1 VSSRC
6 SAFVVAL
13 FLFLGSAV
21 AAFPQTASTSDS
33 DSHKAGHK
41 THSSKSR
48 SKKRP
53 LTAAE
58 RKKRERDL
66 LRSHRLTRAFVASAS
81 LKPMAK
87 QLLDNR
93 TKAAYAGVQSY
104 ATRHAGDDAG
114 MMANLVL
121 GYAHILDRDY
131 PAAISP
137 LKKAALHPGELGDY
151 VAYFLAMAYG
161 AGGDEQHVIETL
173 RGFETKY
180 PDSIFTRDAVVIYAN
195 ALLAAGSPQDA
206 ITALSKYES
215 AHRSDVELALGRA
228 YLRAGQTEKGTG
240 ILRQLYYQQPLA
252 TEADSAAVELLATNA
267 LTGTT
272 QQVKERADQLLQARR
287 YSDALREYRLL
298 MDQSLTPEERNSISV
313 SIGVAQYRSGDRRGA
328 RDYLQSLSI
337 PPGEANAQRL
347 ATLAD
352 IARADDDENR
362 FVDTLAQLRQGN
374 PNSPYLEQQLFAAG
388 NMYLLKRD
396 YDRAIDSYREVSERF
411 PSGRYGHS
419 AHWKAVWLT
428 WRQGR
433 TVEAAKGFE
442 EQLSMYPDSPEVP
455 AALYWRARLAEE
467 QNDVARAAAYYQ
479 KLTDRFRNYYYADRA
494 RDRLESIGT
503 VQAISDPL
511 LDRVPP
517 VNVVARQLITA
528 PTDDLRFQKARLL
541 ENAAMYD
548 FAVRELQQASSDGG
562 DEWAANEIGRLY
574 QDSGGYQQAIEYIK
588 KTVPAYWSMDYGT
601 LPRPYWEYLFP
612 RPYWTDLR
620 KFSLLNGLDPFLVAS
635 LIRQESEFNSGAISH
650 ANAVGLMQLLPGTGK
665 TVARELRIRGYR
677 STQLLVPTT
686 NLQLGTR
693 YFKDLVDR
701 YNGRFEYA
709 LAAYNAG
716 TDRVDSWLADGKYRD
731 AQEFVESIPFTETRE
746 YVQAILRNVSL
757 YRRIYSEP
765 TQERVAIN
773 HASN

>member
-1 VSSRC
+1 
-6 SAFVVAL
+6 
-13 FLFLGSAV
+13 
-21 AAFPQTASTSDS
+21 
-33 DSHKAGHK
+33 
-41 THSSKSR
+41 
-48 SKKRP
+48 

-58 RKKRERDL
+58 RKKRERNL
-66 LRSHRLTRAFVASAS
+66 LRSHRMTRAFVASAS

-93 TKAAYAGVQSY
+93 TKTAYAGVQSY

-114 MMANLVL
+114 MMADLVL

-131 PAAISP
+131 PAAIPP
-137 LKKAALHPGELGDY
+137 LKRAELHSGELGDY
-151 VAYFLAMAYG
+151 VAYFVAMAYG
-161 AGGDEQHVIETL
+161 AGGDEQRVIETL

-180 PDSIFTRDAVVIYAN
+180 PDSIFTRDAAVIYAN
-195 ALLAAGSPQDA
+195 ALLAAGSPQEAIAALAKYADA
-206 ITALSKYES
+206 N
-215 AHRSDVELALGRA
+215 RSDVQLTLGRA
-228 YLRAGQTEKGTG
+228 YLRAGQNDKGAE
-240 ILRQLYYQQPLA
+240 ILRQLYFQQPLA
-252 TEADSAAVELLATNA
+252 MEADSAGVELLAVNA

-272 QQVKERADQLLQARR
+272 KQARKRADQLSQARR
-287 YSDALREYRLL
+287 YSDALREYRQLQN
-298 MDQSLTPEERNSISV
+298 QSLTPEERDAIAV
-313 SIGVAQYRSGDRRGA
+313 SIGVAQYRGGDRRGA
-328 RDYLQSLSI
+328 RSYLESLTVTT
-337 PPGEANAQRL
+337 GEANAQRL

-362 FVDTLAQLRQGN
+362 FVDTLAQLRQAA
-374 PNSPYLEQQLFAAG
+374 PNSVYLEQQLFAAG

-411 PSGRYGHS
+411 PSGKYGHS
-419 AHWKAVWLT
+419 AHWKAAWLT
-428 WRQGR
+428 MRQGR
-433 TVEAAKGFE
+433 TVDAAKGFE
-442 EQLSMYPDSPEVP
+442 EQLSLYPDSAEVP
-455 AALYWRARLAEE
+455 AALYWRARLSEE
-467 QNDVARAAAYYQ
+467 QNDLPRAAAYYQ

-494 RDRLESIGT
+494 RDRMEGIGT
-503 VQAISDPL
+503 VQAVSDPL

-517 VNVVARQLITA
+517 VTVGTRQLITA
-528 PTDDLRFQKARLL
+528 PTEDLRFQKARLL

-548 FAVRELQQASSDGG
+548 FAVRELQQASSSGADA
-562 DEWAANEIGRLY
+562 WAANEIGRLY
-574 QDSGGYQQAIEYIK
+574 QDSGGYQRAIEYMK
-588 KTVPAYWSMDYGT
+588 RTVPAYWSLDYAA

-635 LIRQESEFNSGAISH
+635 LIRQESEFNAGAISH

-731 AQEFVESIPFTETRE
+731 TQEFVESIPFTETRE

-757 YRRIYSEP
+757 YRRIYSELP
-765 TQERVAIN
+765 QERVAIN
-773 HASN
+773 HVNN

>member
-1 VSSRC
+1 M
-6 SAFVVAL
+6 
-13 FLFLGSAV
+13 
-21 AAFPQTASTSDS
+21 
-33 DSHKAGHK
+33 
-41 THSSKSR
+41 
-48 SKKRP
+48 
-53 LTAAE
+53 
-58 RKKRERDL
+58 
-66 LRSHRLTRAFVASAS
+66 TRAFVASAS

-104 ATRHAGDDAG
+104 ATRHSGDDAG

-121 GYAHILDRDY
+121 GYAHILDNDY
-131 PAAISP
+131 PAAIPP

-151 VAYFLAMAYG
+151 VAYLLAMAYG
-161 AGGDEQHVIETL
+161 SGGDEQHVIEQL

-180 PDSIFTRDAVVIYAN
+180 PESIFTRDAAVVYAN
-195 ALLAAGSPQDA
+195 ALLAAGSPQEA
-206 ITALSKYES
+206 IAALSKYEG
-215 AHRSDVELALGRA
+215 ANRPDVQLALGRA
-228 YLRAGQTEKGTG
+228 YLRAGQNDRGAQ
-240 ILRQLYYQQPLA
+240 ILRQLYSQQPLA
-252 TEADSAAVELLATNA
+252 TEADSAGAELLGINA
-267 LTGTT
+267 LTITAD
-272 QQVKERADQLLQARR
+272 QARQRADQLSQGRR
-287 YSDALREYRLL
+287 YSDALREYRQVLGQTL
-298 MDQSLTPEERNSISV
+298 SPTDRDSVAV
-313 SIGVAQYRSGDRRGA
+313 SIGVAQSRSGDRRGA
-328 RDYLQSLSI
+328 RSYLEALNVA
-337 PPGEANAQRL
+337 PGEANAQRL

-352 IARADDDENR
+352 IARSDDDENR
-362 FVDTLAQLRQGN
+362 FTDTLAQLRQAA
-374 PNSPYLEQQLFAAG
+374 PTSPYLEQALFAAG

-396 YDRAIDSYREVSERF
+396 YDRAIDSYREVFERF
-411 PSGRYGHS
+411 PSGKYGHS
-419 AHWKAVWLT
+419 AHWKATWLT

-433 TVEAAKGFE
+433 TAEAAKGFE
-442 EQLSMYPDSPEVP
+442 EQLSIYPDSAEVP

-467 QNDVARAAAYYQ
+467 QNDAARAAAYYQ

-494 RDRLESIGT
+494 RDRMEGIGT
-503 VQAISDPL
+503 VQAVSDPL

-517 VNVVARQLITA
+517 VNVVAREVITA

-541 ENAAMYD
+541 ENAGMYD

-562 DEWAANEIGRLY
+562 NGWAANEIARLY
-574 QDSGGYQQAIEYIK
+574 QDSGGYHRAIEYMK
-588 KTVPAYWSMDYGT
+588 KTVPTYWSMDYAA

-620 KFSLLNGLDPFLVAS
+620 KFSLVNGLDPFLVAS
-635 LIRQESEFNSGAISH
+635 LIRQESEFNAGAVSR

-665 TVARELRIRGYR
+665 TVAKELRMRGYR
-677 STQLLVPTT
+677 STQLLVPTA

-716 TDRVDSWLADGKYRD
+716 TDRVDAWLANGKYRD

-757 YRRIYSEP
+757 YRKIYAEP
-765 TQERVAIN
+765 AQEKVAIN
-773 HASN
+773 HASK